1 MGLLLLLA
9 AISPGWISAQASRDD
24 GIRIGLAVGGIST
37 VGVVVEFFDGN
48 YGIDLTVGTWSFRDI
63 SVSAVGKRYVG
74 DHAARPFLGLGLWL
88 AAANPPDGR
97 QGFALVLRAPVGLDW
112 SVTDDHAIGAAVNV
126 SKVLWVRRT
135 DPEDDLPLTGRIVPL
150 PGAYYRWAKR

>member
-88 AAANPPDGR
+88 AAANPPTVARASRWFSEHRSASTGASPTTTPS
-97 QGFALVLRAPVGLDW
+97 ALP
-112 SVTDDHAIGAAVNV
+112 
-126 SKVLWVRRT
+126 
-135 DPEDDLPLTGRIVPL
+135 
-150 PGAYYRWAKR
+150 